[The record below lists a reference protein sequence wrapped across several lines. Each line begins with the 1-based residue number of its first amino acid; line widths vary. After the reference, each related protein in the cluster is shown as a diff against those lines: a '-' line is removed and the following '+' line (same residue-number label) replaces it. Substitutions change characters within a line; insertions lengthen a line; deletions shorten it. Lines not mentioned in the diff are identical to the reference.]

1 MMTSHVM
8 IFSEVALEITIKEN
22 CSAPFAPDLV
32 DGLLVVQALEGDE
45 VAGEEGA
52 SAAVAHPA
60 VNQDRLQEHDQS
72 LGDLIMGT

>member
-1 MMTSHVM
+1 M
-8 IFSEVALEITIKEN
+8 FFFEVALEITPKEN

-45 VAGEEGA
+45 VAGEEGP

-60 VNQDRLQEHDQS
+60 VNQDRLQEHAKI
-72 LGDLIMGT
+72 LTIG